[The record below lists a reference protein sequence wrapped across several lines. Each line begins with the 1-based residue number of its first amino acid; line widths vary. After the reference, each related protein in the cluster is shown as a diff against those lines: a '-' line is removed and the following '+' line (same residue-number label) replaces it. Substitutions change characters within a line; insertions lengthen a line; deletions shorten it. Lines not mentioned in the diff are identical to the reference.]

1 MLPLLNSQSSVPLFD
16 QIYTFFKQ
24 SIIDGTLV
32 KGSKLTS
39 IRKLSKSLE
48 VSNNTVIA
56 AYQQLI
62 DEGYLINLP
71 RKGIFVADLEP
82 QEIYPVTRS
91 PQINLAQPNSSI
103 PLFEEKPRTTYAYN
117 LNQAAIDQ
125 ESFPMKDWRKCVN
138 WALDNPCLQ
147 YGDYFGDHKL
157 KQAISHY
164 LFHSRGVKSKPEQ
177 IIIGSGTISLM
188 SLLATLF
195 KNKTPKKAIQTIA
208 FEEPGYQSSRQ
219 VWLDYGYEVLPVKV
233 DSQEGIRLDLLAPMN
248 PELVYLTPSH
258 QYPLGCIMPVAN
270 RLQILQWAQEK
281 DCYLIEDDYD
291 SEFRF
296 KGKPIPALQ
305 ALDTH
310 ERVIYSG
317 TFSKAFLPALRMA
330 YLVLP
335 QHLLPYLEDLLH
347 LGQNVSVNMQRAMT
361 IFMKEGFWDRHL
373 RKMRKIYKHKYEHTI
388 RCLEDVFQGKVSLTY
403 HYAGLNVLLKVNTE
417 LTEQALINKTKQAD
431 IWVMGKSDSWLLP
444 ENVPSEPHLFFGFG
458 MLSTDQITQA
468 VQKLY
473 KVWFE

>member
-147 YGDYFGDHKL
+147 YSYNF
-157 KQAISHY
+157 
-164 LFHSRGVKSKPEQ
+164 V
-177 IIIGSGTISLM
+177 
-188 SLLATLF
+188 
-195 KNKTPKKAIQTIA
+195 
-208 FEEPGYQSSRQ
+208 
-219 VWLDYGYEVLPVKV
+219 
-233 DSQEGIRLDLLAPMN
+233 
-248 PELVYLTPSH
+248 
-258 QYPLGCIMPVAN
+258 
-270 RLQILQWAQEK
+270 
-281 DCYLIEDDYD
+281 
-291 SEFRF
+291 
-296 KGKPIPALQ
+296 
-305 ALDTH
+305 
-310 ERVIYSG
+310 
-317 TFSKAFLPALRMA
+317 
-330 YLVLP
+330 
-335 QHLLPYLEDLLH
+335 
-347 LGQNVSVNMQRAMT
+347 
-361 IFMKEGFWDRHL
+361 
-373 RKMRKIYKHKYEHTI
+373 
-388 RCLEDVFQGKVSLTY
+388 
-403 HYAGLNVLLKVNTE
+403 
-417 LTEQALINKTKQAD
+417 
-431 IWVMGKSDSWLLP
+431 
-444 ENVPSEPHLFFGFG
+444 
-458 MLSTDQITQA
+458 
-468 VQKLY
+468 
-473 KVWFE
+473 